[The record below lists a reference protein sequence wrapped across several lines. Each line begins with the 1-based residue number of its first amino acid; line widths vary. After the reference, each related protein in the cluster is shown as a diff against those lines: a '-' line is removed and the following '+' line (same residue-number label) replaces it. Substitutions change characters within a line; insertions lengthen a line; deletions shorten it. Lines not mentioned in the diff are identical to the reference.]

1 MVCIFEQLTAGSMT
15 PSRCHVLGIGG
26 LLLGL
31 VVTLGATLLPDK
43 QHIGHFSAAEADS
56 NGHPTE
62 WMPIRFGDVDAKTD
76 YRLVERP
83 VRGDTTTVVRAV
95 SDGGAA
101 GLGQEMRLDP
111 RQYPILTWQW
121 TVSTV
126 LERGHAREK
135 DGDDYP
141 ARIYVTFD
149 YDPSNFGFFDRAKYE
164 ALQVLGYDQVPTR
177 ALNYI
182 WASRVEKGT
191 VLENPFTDW
200 VQMVAVESGSTKVG
214 TWVREKRNIRA
225 DYRRAFGEEPP
236 PINGIAIMTDTDNTG
251 ESATAYYGDIVA
263 RRSPSVRN
271 DDLDRSDL
279 GN

>member
-1 MVCIFEQLTAGSMT
+1 MALSLRRVLRGS
-15 PSRCHVLGIGG
+15 G

-31 VVTLGATLLPDK
+31 AVVLGAAVLPGK
-43 QHIGHFSAAEADS
+43 QYIGHFSAAEADS
-56 NGHPTE
+56 NGHPVE
-62 WMPIRFGDVDAKTD
+62 WMPVSFGDVDRKTR
-76 YRLVERP
+76 YRLVKRS

-101 GLGQEMRLDP
+101 GLGQEVWLDP

-121 TVSTV
+121 KVSTV
-126 LERGHAREK
+126 LDEGNAREK

-164 ALQVLGYDQVPTR
+164 TLQALGYDQIPTR

-191 VLENPFTDW
+191 LLQNPFTDW

-214 TWVREKRNIRA
+214 TWVQERRNIRA

-263 RRSPSVRN
+263 RSPAKREISPP
-271 DDLDRSDL
+271 DLS
-279 GN
+279 N